1 MELKKS
7 KKANLEG
14 KRTIFLE
21 IGLVVVLGIILAAF
35 EWSSKPNMEKHVEH
49 QK

>member
-7 KKANLEG
+7 EKANLEG

-21 IGLVVVLGIILAAF
+21 IGLVVVLAIILAAF
-35 EWSSKPNMEKHVEH
+35 EYAQQAKYGEYTG
-49 QK
+49 